1 MRSEDLSLPDTSGS
15 DPAVGVS
22 RPADLSHP
30 SLKETPACSPASRAG
45 GAGGYGAR
53 SPAHAACTGPA
64 PLWAEPGR
72 EPLATLSQPCS
83 HLDFLTR

>member
-30 SLKETPACSPASRAG
+30 VPIGLLNTHPYFVAQQSL
-45 GAGGYGAR
+45 
-53 SPAHAACTGPA
+53 
-64 PLWAEPGR
+64 
-72 EPLATLSQPCS
+72 
-83 HLDFLTR
+83 